1 MGFLNWFQEKLSSPQ
16 RALQAPSGRRP
27 VTRREV
33 PDRFVAGDVSEHRFA
48 DLTGRWGGF
57 YVQCGAAHPVA
68 ANLVVASGRLTGTM
82 TDRAMESER
91 SVFEKAGLPPQADV
105 QITACLRELLS
116 AATVRYIPELSSESA
131 LEGSVQGR
139 EVSFRKTYPGEHI
152 TVRRIGDRFVGAIIE
167 RHVVH
172 YRGELNDA
180 GTKIEG
186 NWWTEPLLGGGGRSA
201 KGSFVLRRYPA

>member
-1 MGFLNWFQEKLSSPQ
+1 MGFLNWFQEKLSSPR

-82 TDRAMESER
+82 IDREMESER
-91 SVFEKAGLPPQADV
+91 SVFERAGLPPGMVERERPEPDAPARDV
-105 QITACLRELLS
+105 PRWRVGLR
-116 AATVRYIPELSSESA
+116 P
-131 LEGSVQGR
+131 
-139 EVSFRKTYPGEHI
+139 
-152 TVRRIGDRFVGAIIE
+152 
-167 RHVVH
+167 
-172 YRGELNDA
+172 
-180 GTKIEG
+180 
-186 NWWTEPLLGGGGRSA
+186 
-201 KGSFVLRRYPA
+201 